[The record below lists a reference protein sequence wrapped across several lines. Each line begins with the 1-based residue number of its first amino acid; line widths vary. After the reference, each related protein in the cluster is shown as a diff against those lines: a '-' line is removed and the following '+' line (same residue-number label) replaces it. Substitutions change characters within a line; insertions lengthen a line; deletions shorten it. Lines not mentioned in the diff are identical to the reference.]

1 MFRKRH
7 LFWGKS
13 DDASGSDCYR
23 YSAPFRWRYGII
35 IALAWLTVNK
45 IHGTLPYFYDT
56 HAETLLFVLPV
67 LLLTIAIV
75 GAAFVSGALASPSKN
90 ARTVRNLNPHTR
102 FHA

>member
-1 MFRKRH
+1 MTRQV
-7 LFWGKS
+7 LI
-13 DDASGSDCYR
+13 AI
-23 YSAPFRWRYGII
+23 GIALLSVGGTGI
-35 IALAWLTVNK
+35 SVALAWLTINK

-90 ARTVRNLNPHTR
+90 ARTVRNLHPHTR